1 MCFVP
6 VLLFCNWTTLQET
19 LFFIS
24 LSYYN
29 SLVSCSSFIYT
40 ERISDLLFYI
50 PNKNRMTKD
59 FKGFNRKGVSELL
72 VMTIAPNMIF
82 LVNTSIFDK
91 GNMGIHSYYIQISLK
106 WCCSEIE
113 SWEAFWKTCLLWIKK
128 KKWLTAY
135 VSLLKDYKVVGVFP
149 FWLLNT
155 MWLKKQSSW
164 MRNVLCMSG
173 DYHLGL
179 LSMVF
184 MYYHVLHG

>member
-82 LVNTSIFDK
+82 LDNTSIFDK

-106 WCCSEIE
+106 WCYSEIE
-113 SWEAFWKTCLLWIKK
+113 SWEAFWKMCLLGIKK
-128 KKWLTAY
+128 KMINSICVTTQRLQCCWGFSFLIIKYNVA
-135 VSLLKDYKVVGVFP
+135 
-149 FWLLNT
+149 
-155 MWLKKQSSW
+155 KKQSSW

-179 LSMVF
+179 LSTVF